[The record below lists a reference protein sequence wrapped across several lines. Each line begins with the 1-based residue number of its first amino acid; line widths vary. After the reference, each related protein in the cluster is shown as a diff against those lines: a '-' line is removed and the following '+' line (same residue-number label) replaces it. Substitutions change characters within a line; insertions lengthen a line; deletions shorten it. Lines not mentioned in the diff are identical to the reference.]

1 MILFFKPLFSKIIF
15 QYYSL
20 YHSTILF
27 FLLSG
32 SLSFEGNLQLP
43 VHEPQISF
51 AVRRQYP
58 PPPLGNTPLLS
69 PMATLLNFKSNLIQK
84 VYETQLVRYD
94 TFSKA
99 GKKGF
104 FRPALL
110 EKSYSSDCSIIR
122 LIILSMHFSLASLK
136 NWAAIILLKGCPF
149 LSVMFSTFTR
159 SNIPSVL

>member
-1 MILFFKPLFSKIIF
+1 MIVFLKPLFSKIIF

-20 YHSTILF
+20 YHSTILI

-43 VHEPQISF
+43 VHEPRIFF

-69 PMATLLNFKSNLIQK
+69 PMATLLNFRSNLIQK

-94 TFSKA
+94 TFSEV

-104 FRPALL
+104 FRPTLL
-110 EKSYSSDCSIIR
+110 EKGYSSDCSIIR
-122 LIILSMHFSLASLK
+122 LIILSMHLSLASLK
-136 NWAAIILLKGCPF
+136 NLAPIILLKGCPF